1 MTWLAGGSSKR
12 ERARAETLP
21 DCLGHAESPPGEQVL
36 ETVEKGGEA
45 AMAG

>member
-1 MTWLAGGSSKR
+1 MTWRASGSSKR

-21 DCLGHAESPPGEQVL
+21 DCLGDTESLPGSRVL

-45 AMAG
+45 AVAR